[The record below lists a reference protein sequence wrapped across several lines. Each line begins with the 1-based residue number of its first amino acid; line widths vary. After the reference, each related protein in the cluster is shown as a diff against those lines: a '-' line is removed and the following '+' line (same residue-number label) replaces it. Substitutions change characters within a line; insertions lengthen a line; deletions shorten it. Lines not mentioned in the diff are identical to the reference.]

1 MSWKE
6 GGRKFKMERRSN
18 GAGRFLF
25 CLVLTKEVKRFS
37 LIFLERRSHLGGW
50 SIMAEKLCSLG
61 IVPSSEI
68 KGAISP
74 VEVKSLQT
82 EGTVV
87 WSFAEVVRKDPGVV
101 REVAQL
107 QLEGEVKCREE
118 KLRQCLVGWFEE
130 TSVQLPNF
138 SWLRNF
144 VTSLWSLKRGVKI

>member
-1 MSWKE
+1 
-6 GGRKFKMERRSN
+6 ME
-18 GAGRFLF
+18 
-25 CLVLTKEVKRFS
+25 
-37 LIFLERRSHLGGW
+37 
-50 SIMAEKLCSLG
+50 EKLCSLG
-61 IVPSSEI
+61 IVPCSEI

-82 EGTVV
+82 KGTVV